1 MHKLPVISILGFALG
16 RCAHSSPHSVGE
28 SLYVLGFQD
37 CIHCCRISL
46 GWAIPI
52 RILVADDHE
61 IVRMGVRILLGGSDR
76 WEICGEAQDG
86 AETIAKVMELAPE
99 VVILDLT
106 MPVMSG
112 FDTAKQ
118 IRRIAPSTRIVFFS
132 MHETPTTAR
141 LVGAD
146 AFVSKSSAAQDLPR
160 TIAEVLRRDEPP
172 RSAANYLD

>member
-1 MHKLPVISILGFALG
+1 M
-16 RCAHSSPHSVGE
+16 
-28 SLYVLGFQD
+28 
-37 CIHCCRISL
+37 

-52 RILVADDHE
+52 RVLVADDHE
-61 IVRMGVRILLGGSDR
+61 IVRMGVRILLAGSDQ

-86 AETIAKVMELAPE
+86 AEAIAKVMELSPD

-160 TIAEVLRRDEPP
+160 TIVEVLARNTPP
-172 RSAANYLD
+172 RSAAANYLD

>member
-1 MHKLPVISILGFALG
+1 
-16 RCAHSSPHSVGE
+16 
-28 SLYVLGFQD
+28 
-37 CIHCCRISL
+37 
-46 GWAIPI
+46 
-52 RILVADDHE
+52 
-61 IVRMGVRILLGGSDR
+61 MGVRILFSGNDQ
-76 WEICGEAQDG
+76 WEICGEARDG
-86 AETIAKVMELAPE
+86 AEAIAKVMELAPD

-118 IRRIAPSTRIVFFS
+118 IRRIAPLTRIIFFS

-160 TIAEVLRRDEPP
+160 TLAEVLGRDHP
-172 RSAANYLD
+172 RPSAAGNYLE